1 MSFAVGGSVD
11 WTGLEQARASS
22 WHRQLH
28 IFLYPFYYI
37 EYGIAQLGALRI
49 WRESL
54 TDRPAAVKAYRRAL
68 ALGGSRPLPKL
79 FEAAGAP
86 FAFDESTI
94 GPLMDAVRKEVE
106 KLAP

>member
-1 MSFAVGGSVD
+1 
-11 WTGLEQARASS
+11 
-22 WHRQLH
+22 
-28 IFLYPFYYI
+28 
-37 EYGIAQLGALRI
+37 
-49 WRESL
+49 
-54 TDRPAAVKAYRRAL
+54 
-68 ALGGSRPLPKL
+68 LPKL